1 MTNLKL
7 TSHSSEKVKAFSLR
21 LKQDSPLVFNIV
33 LEILATVIKEKEIK
47 RLQIGEAKLSLF
59 TDDMILHRTS

>member
-21 LKQDSPLVFNIV
+21 SKQDSPLVFNIV

-59 TDDMILHRTS
+59 TDDMILRRTS